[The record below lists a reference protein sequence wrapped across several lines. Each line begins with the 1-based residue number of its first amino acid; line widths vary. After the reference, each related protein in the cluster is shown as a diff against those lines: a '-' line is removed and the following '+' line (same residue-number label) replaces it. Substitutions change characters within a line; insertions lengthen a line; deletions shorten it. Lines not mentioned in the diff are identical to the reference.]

1 MKSLSAAFKVGILV
15 LLVAILGYV
24 MFRSVSEQ
32 VSGGQGYRLFGRFHD
47 ASGLVDKS
55 RVVIA
60 GLTVGEIV
68 DRRLDGKLARVTVR
82 VRGDTEIY
90 SNAVIAKKSSS
101 LLGEFYLEIDPG
113 TSESV
118 DKEGMIVKNV
128 RLKNGDEI
136 KTVLEATS
144 TQDIINQV
152 GRILPRVEEVAEEVR
167 DLAADARR
175 LVNGPIANMANN
187 LDKAIEEDAKLV
199 NSFLAK
205 ADQIATEVRDATANG
220 SPQRIMGNVEKASRE
235 LNTLLASARNE
246 VELTG
251 SDIRQRVAR
260 LDKSLT
266 SLEETMGNA
275 ASISKKINEPDTG
288 TLGKLVNDPTI
299 AENVE
304 QVTEDVK
311 GFTQGLFGLQTI
323 VGLRAEYA
331 FVGAISRGYLSVEVW
346 TRPDKFYLFELAV
359 DGRGDVKTTYTV
371 DANQNL
377 VRYQTFEIPGLRFTA
392 QYGRKFG
399 WLSLRAGLKD
409 STAGAGADAE
419 FFGDTAKLSVD
430 VFQFTFDKFPRMR
443 VNLAWRL
450 WRYLYLIGG
459 VDDILNNPETRVIGG
474 NDVSGDL
481 ARRYYFGPDVYFGA
495 QIRFNDE
502 DLRSLLFALGGT
514 LGAVAAK

>member
-1 MKSLSAAFKVGILV
+1 
-15 LLVAILGYV
+15 
-24 MFRSVSEQ
+24 
-32 VSGGQGYRLFGRFHD
+32 
-47 ASGLVDKS
+47 
-55 RVVIA
+55 
-60 GLTVGEIV
+60 
-68 DRRLDGKLARVTVR
+68 

-113 TSESV
+113 SADSV
-118 DKEGMIVKNV
+118 DREGMIVKNQ

-136 KTVLEATS
+136 KNVLEATS

-152 GRILPRVEEVAEEVR
+152 GRILPKVEDLAEEVR
-167 DLAADARR
+167 DLAADARK
-175 LVNGPIANMANN
+175 LVNGPIASVASN
-187 LDKAIEEDAKLV
+187 LDKAVQEDTKLI
-199 NSFLAK
+199 NSFLTK
-205 ADQIATEVRDATANG
+205 ADAIATNLDEALGHGT
-220 SPQRIMGNVEKASRE
+220 PQRITANVEKASRD
-235 LNTLLASARNE
+235 LDALLASTRNE

-251 SDIRQRVAR
+251 QSVRQRVER
-260 LDKSLT
+260 LDKSLG

-275 ASISKKINEPDTG
+275 ASISRKIDAPDQG
-288 TLGKLVNDPTI
+288 TLGRLVNDPTI

-359 DGRGDVKTTYTV
+359 DGRGDVKTQYTV

-377 VRYQTFEIPGLRFTA
+377 VRYQTFDIPGLRFTA

-409 STAGAGADAE
+409 STAGAGADADL
-419 FFGDTAKLSVD
+419 FGDVAKLSVD
-430 VFQFTFDKFPRMR
+430 MYQFTFDKFPRLR
-443 VNLAWRL
+443 VNLAWHVF
-450 WRYLYLIGG
+450 RYLYLIGG
-459 VDDILNNPETRVIGG
+459 VDDVLNNPERRDIGG

-502 DLRSLLFALGGT
+502 DLRSLLFVLGGAI
-514 LGAVAAK
+514 GAVAAK

>member
-1 MKSLSAAFKVGILV
+1 MKSLSAAFKVGFLV
-15 LLVAILGYV
+15 IAVAILGYI

-60 GLTVGEIV
+60 GLTIGEIV
-68 DRRLDGKLARVTVR
+68 DKRLDGKLARVTVR

-90 SNAVIAKKSSS
+90 ANAVIAKKSSS

-113 TSESV
+113 SPEGV
-118 DKEGMIVKNV
+118 DRQGRIVTFE
-128 RLKNGDEI
+128 RLKDGDEI
-136 KTVLEATS
+136 KVVLEATS

-152 GRILPRVEEVAEEVR
+152 GRILPRFEEVAEEVR
-167 DLAADARR
+167 DLAADARK
-175 LVNGPIANMANN
+175 LVNGPIANIAGN
-187 LDKAIEEDAKLV
+187 LDRAVEEDAKLV
-199 NSFLAK
+199 NSFLVK
-205 ADQIATEVRDATANG
+205 ADDIATEVRDAVADG
-220 SPQRIMGNVEKASRE
+220 SPKRIMGNVEKASRE
-235 LNTLLASARNE
+235 LNTLLTSARNE

-251 SDIRQRVAR
+251 ADIRQRVQR
-260 LDKSLT
+260 LDKSLA

-275 ASISKKINEPDTG
+275 ASISRKIDQPDQG

-311 GFTQGLFGLQTI
+311 GFTQSLFGLQTI

-331 FVGAISRGYLSVEVW
+331 FVGAISRGYFSVEVW

-371 DANQNL
+371 DANSNL
-377 VRYQTFEIPGLRFTA
+377 VRYQTFDIPGLRFTA

-409 STAGAGADAE
+409 STAGVGADAE
-419 FFGDTAKLSVD
+419 LLGERAKLSAD
-430 VFQFTFDKFPRMR
+430 LYQFTFDKFPRLR
-443 VNLAWRL
+443 INLAWRL

-459 VDDILNNPETRVIGG
+459 VDDILNNPETRSISG

-514 LGAVAAK
+514 VGAVAAK